1 MAELSN
7 GAGRVARSPA
17 MRRGAA
23 AASVAVLLSLNACSW
38 LTGEK
43 DAPLPGERIPV
54 VLADESVQPDASTRG
69 EPVQLPPAVPNAA
82 WPMAG
87 GYASHA
93 MHHLAAEEVLE
104 RVWSSDIGSNDWG
117 SNFLLAQPV
126 VGGGAVYTMDADA
139 AVTAFDAKTGARRW
153 RVDLTPDDESGAT
166 AQGGVAVL
174 NDTVYASTGYGE
186 VIALDAGSGAIRWRR
201 QVGTPIHAGPTVA
214 TGVVVVVTIDNE
226 VVALSSGSG
235 DPLWQ
240 YAGLSQASALLG
252 GAAPA
257 IDAGTAVAGLTSGEL
272 VALTATGGA
281 LLWTD
286 SLLAFRHLGAL
297 SDLSDIRGRPVIDRG
312 LVLAISSSGRLAA
325 LDLVSGGRLWE
336 RSIGGVNSPWVAGN
350 YVYVISNEMQLICL
364 SRASGRIRW
373 VTQLRQF
380 EDEEDREDRIL
391 WTGPILVSD
400 RLIVAGSHGLALAVS
415 PYTGEPLGQIS
426 LPGPVFVPPVVAD
439 GWVYFLTDSA
449 DLVAY
454 R

>member
-1 MAELSN
+1 MAE
-7 GAGRVARSPA
+7 P
-17 MRRGAA
+17 RRRAPAA
-23 AASVAVLLSLNACSW
+23 AAVLLAAALGGCSW
-38 LTGEK
+38 ITGAS
-43 DAPLPGERIPV
+43 DPPLPGERIPV
-54 VLADESVQPDASTRG
+54 VLADETIQPDASTRG
-69 EPVQLPPAVPNAA
+69 EPIQLPPATPNAA

-87 GYASHA
+87 GYANHA
-93 MHHLAAEEVLE
+93 MHHLAAGEVLE
-104 RVWSSDIGSNDWG
+104 RAWSSDIGSNDWG

-139 AVTAFDAKTGARRW
+139 TVTAFDAKSGARRW
-153 RVDLTPDDESGAT
+153 RVDLTPEDEDDAA
-166 AQGGVAVL
+166 AQGGVAFL
-174 NDTVYASTGYGE
+174 DGTVYASTGYGE
-186 VIALDAGSGAIRWRR
+186 VIALEAGSGTIRWRR

-226 VVALSSGSG
+226 IVALSTGSG
-235 DPLWQ
+235 EPLWQ
-240 YAGLSQASALLG
+240 YAGLSQQAALLG
-252 GAAPA
+252 GSAPA
-257 IDAGTAVAGLTSGEL
+257 IDAGTVVAGLTSGEV

-286 SLLAFRHLGAL
+286 SLLAFRRLGAL
-297 SDLSDIRGRPVIDRG
+297 SDLSDIRGRPAIDRG
-312 LVLAISSSGRLAA
+312 LVLAMSTSGRLAA
-325 LDLVSGGRLWE
+325 LDLISGGRLWE
-336 RSIGGVNSPWVAGN
+336 RSIGGVDSPWVAGN
-350 YVYVISNEMQLICL
+350 YVYVISSEMQLICL

-391 WTGPILVSD
+391 WAGPILVSD

-415 PYTGEPLGQIS
+415 PYTGEPLGQIT
-426 LPGPVFVPPVVAD
+426 LPGPVYVPPVVAD